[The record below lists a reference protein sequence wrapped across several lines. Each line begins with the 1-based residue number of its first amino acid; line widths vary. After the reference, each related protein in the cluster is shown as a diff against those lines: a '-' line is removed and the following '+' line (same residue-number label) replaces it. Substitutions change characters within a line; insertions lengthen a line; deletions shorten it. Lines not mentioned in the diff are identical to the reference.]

1 MTDKVE
7 KMFDNFD
14 NNIKLAKFYIEM
26 ETFFNLKETQKTI
39 NKINNL
45 LAESSRIVKNY

>member
-1 MTDKVE
+1 MTEKIV

-14 NNIKLAKFYIEM
+14 NNLKLAKFYIDM
-26 ETFFNLKETQKTI
+26 ETYINLNETQKTI

-45 LAESSRIVKNY
+45 LAESSRIVI